1 MINRWILKEL
11 THKLSYRRGVHL
23 TGARQVGKS
32 TLAEMVK
39 LDHPRRYTFDA
50 TKTRDAARSDPYGFV
65 KHDAG
70 ETLVID
76 EVQKVPELLDAI
88 KIILDKDDSKG
99 QYLLTGSS
107 NLHFA
112 KAIKDSL
119 AGRLGRIRLRVL
131 SLGEINDHQPTFLDA
146 AFSRSFKSSY
156 PDLDKRDIIRIG
168 FRGGY
173 PETLELTDTER
184 RMWFKEYLDDIL
196 EKDVQDITEIRK
208 IDVLRAATVWLCA
221 HSAQFVTTD
230 ELAAKVGISKVTVE
244 NYLTTLKALYLFDRL
259 PAWTKSD
266 YALLGKRPKWF
277 VCDTGM
283 MAGLLK
289 WNPEDV
295 YLDENRSGKFVESWV
310 YQQIAALADV
320 AGDMEISH
328 YRDNKRR
335 EIDFMVERSDGTL
348 LGIEVKAGSVSHSDF
363 AHLKW
368 FAENLASASFT
379 GIVLYSGTETLRFGE
394 GFYAVPLSALGE

>member
-1 MINRWILKEL
+1 MINRWILNEL
-11 THKLSYRRGVHL
+11 NHKLSYRRGVHL

-39 LDHPRRYTFDA
+39 FNQVRRYTFDA
-50 TKTRDAARSDPYGFV
+50 KKTRDAARSDPYGFV
-65 KHDAG
+65 KHNKG

-76 EVQKVPELLDAI
+76 EIQKVPELLDAI
-88 KIILDKDDSKG
+88 KIILDKDASKG

-112 KAIKDSL
+112 KAVKDSL
-119 AGRLGRIRLRVL
+119 AGRLGRIRLRTL
-131 SLGEINDHQPTFLDA
+131 SLGEINNRPPSFLEV
-146 AFSRSFKSSY
+146 AFGQAFKNSY
-156 PDLDKRDIIRIG
+156 PELDKRDIIRIG

-173 PETLELTDTER
+173 PEALELSDAER
-184 RMWFKEYLDDIL
+184 RTWFKEYLDDIL
-196 EKDVQDITEIRK
+196 EKDVADITEIRK
-208 IDVLRAATVWLCA
+208 TDVLRAAALWLFA
-221 HSAQFVTTD
+221 HSAQFITID
-230 ELAAKVGISKVTVE
+230 ELAAKVCLSKATAE
-244 NYLTTLKALYLFDRL
+244 NYLSALRALYLFDRL

-266 YALLGKRPKWF
+266 YAFLGKRPKWIS
-277 VCDTGM
+277 CDTGM

-289 WNPEDV
+289 WNSEDV
-295 YLDENRSGKFVESWV
+295 YLDENRNGKFIESWA

-320 AGDMEISH
+320 AGDIDVSH
-328 YRDNKRR
+328 YRDNKKR
-335 EIDFMVERSDGTL
+335 EIDFMVERSDGAL
-348 LGIEVKAGSVSHSDF
+348 LGIEVKAGSVSSSDF

-368 FAENLASASFT
+368 FAENLATTPFT

>member
-1 MINRWILKEL
+1 MINRWIIDELK
-11 THKLSYRRGVHL
+11 HKLAYRRGVHL

-32 TLAEMVK
+32 TLAEMVE
-39 LDHPRRYTFDA
+39 LAQARRYTFDVK
-50 TKTRDAARSDPYGFV
+50 KTREAAASDPYGFV
-65 KHDAG
+65 KHGKG

-88 KIILDKDDSKG
+88 KTILDRDATKG

-112 KAIKDSL
+112 KAVKDSL
-119 AGRLGRIRLRVL
+119 AGRLGHIRLRPL
-131 SLGEINDHQPTFLDA
+131 ALGEINGHAPTFLDA
-146 AFSRSFKSSY
+146 AFNRSLRNSY
-156 PDLDKRDIIRIG
+156 PDLDKRDIIRTG

-173 PETLELTDTER
+173 PETLELSESER
-184 RMWFKEYLDDIL
+184 RAWFREYLDDIL

-208 IDVLRAATVWLCA
+208 SDILRSAALWLFA
-221 HSAQFVTTD
+221 HSAQFVTVD
-230 ELAAKVGISKVTVE
+230 ELAAKVGLSKATTE
-244 NYLTTLKALYLFDRL
+244 NYLTTLKALFLFDRL
-259 PAWTKSD
+259 PAWANSD
-266 YALLGKRPKWF
+266 YGLLGKRPKWIAA
-277 VCDTGM
+277 DSGM
-283 MAGLLK
+283 MAALLK
-289 WNPEDV
+289 WNAEEV
-295 YLDENRSGKFVESWV
+295 YLDESRNGKFVESWV

-320 AGDMEISH
+320 AGNVELSH
-328 YRDNKRR
+328 YRDNKKR
-335 EIDFMVERSDGTL
+335 EIDFMAERSDGAL

-368 FAENLASASFT
+368 FAENLAHTQFT

>member
-11 THKLSYRRGVHL
+11 THKLAYRRGVHL

-32 TLAEMVK
+32 TLAGMIK
-39 LDHPRRYTFDA
+39 FNQARRYTFDA
-50 TKTRDAARSDPYGFV
+50 KKTCEAARSDPYGFV
-65 KHDAG
+65 KHAAG

-76 EVQKVPELLDAI
+76 EVQKVPELLDAL
-88 KIILDKDDSKG
+88 KIALDNDNSKG

-119 AGRLGRIRLRVL
+119 AGRLGRIRLRAL
-131 SLGEINDHQPTFLDA
+131 SLGEINGHQPTFLDV
-146 AFSRSFKSSY
+146 AFSQSFKSSY

-173 PETLELTDTER
+173 PEALELTNLER
-184 RMWFKEYLDDIL
+184 RTWFREYLDDIL

-208 IDVLRAATVWLCA
+208 TDVLRAAAVWLFA
-221 HSAQFVTTD
+221 HSAQFITTD
-230 ELAAKVGISKVTVE
+230 ELAAKVGVAKVTVE
-244 NYLTTLKALYLFDRL
+244 NYLTALKALYLFDRL
-259 PAWTKSD
+259 PAWAKSD

-277 VCDTGM
+277 ACDAGM

-289 WNPEDV
+289 WDPEDV
-295 YLDENRSGKFVESWV
+295 YLDENRSGKFVESWA

-320 AGDMEISH
+320 AGDMEITH

-335 EIDFMVERSDGTL
+335 EIDFMVERSDGKL
-348 LGIEVKAGSVSHSDF
+348 LGVEVKAGSVSHSDF

-368 FAENLASASFT
+368 FAKNLASTPFT